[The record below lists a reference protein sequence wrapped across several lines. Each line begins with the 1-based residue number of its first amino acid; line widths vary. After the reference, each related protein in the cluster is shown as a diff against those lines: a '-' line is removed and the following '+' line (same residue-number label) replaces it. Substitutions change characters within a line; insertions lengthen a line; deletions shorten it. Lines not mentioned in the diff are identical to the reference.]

1 MRGQNHGILG
11 VVHAIETGLAG
22 NGCAAIE
29 AGHEGVLVEQ
39 LFTFVQILS
48 SLEGSSCT
56 LH

>member
-1 MRGQNHGILG
+1 MRGQHHGILG
-11 VVHAIETGLAG
+11 VVHAVEMGLAG
-22 NGCAAIE
+22 NKCAIIE